1 MTRPPLNKGFVQS
14 VFDQQILFSYNENEV
29 IVFFLLLINCFSQLQ
44 AIYAPFSHV
53 KGSSFIEKETSF
65 HSLVVNIMCKLDQ
78 KLYPQYNFCGCV

>member
-53 KGSSFIEKETSF
+53 KARHLLKKKRVSI
-65 HSLVVNIMCKLDQ
+65 H
-78 KLYPQYNFCGCV
+78 